1 MKDCDSKIVSV
12 LANYNVVEIKDQN
25 ELNSFKE
32 ICNRIGLEPFKND
45 DVDKLVHYAVKY
57 DAQHKRAY
65 SEQPVYYVEYRNDK
79 GFGFYRDTKSAL
91 ESWYGIA
98 PFSIDE
104 LLEELK

>member
-1 MKDCDSKIVSV
+1 MKDWDSKIVSV

-45 DVDKLVHYAVKY
+45 DFNKLAHYTAKY
-57 DAQHKRAY
+57 DSQHKRTY
-65 SEQPVYYVEYRNDK
+65 SEPPIHYVEYRNDK

-91 ESWYGIA
+91 EDWYGIA

-104 LLEELK
+104 LLEEIK